1 MPLQAVRPKI
11 LGFISEQASAWLVAL
26 VVLLAGSALTAIVAW
41 AASDLYQQQVRQR
54 FQLLVNERYTRLQ
67 ERFEDQEQ
75 RLNSLRRFFAN
86 SDDVSREEFDGFAQP
101 LLLRTRAYS
110 WAPRIFREQRSQFE
124 HHVSALRGTPYVIR
138 ELNSSGELAPAPE
151 RDEYVPVLYSQTQ
164 SLLGSPLGFDLLA
177 QPLRR
182 SALER
187 AQKSGKLAV
196 SQPLQLVG
204 VEPAYAT
211 GVLLVAPVSNP
222 PTSGQSQHE
231 PYGYVMAV
239 ISMRQLMADGL
250 PKPER
255 DNLVTQIVD
264 TSDLQKRVLFESGN
278 AVGEDDLS
286 GARRLTLGDHVYT
299 LNLRPSRVFDQAN
312 HSSLGTIVSMG
323 GLLSLLL
330 SALLYVLVSQRQ
342 RALKLVEQR
351 TVQLRQREQ
360 ELRGAHGQ
368 LRSVLNAATHVAII
382 ATDLRGVI
390 NTFNAGAERMLGFK
404 PEQVVGKLTLE
415 SLHLATELE
424 ARSASLSV
432 ALGKR
437 IPASQAMLVESPD
450 NLHEAREWNLIRQ
463 DRSQLTVNMLAT
475 VLLDDHGL
483 WIGHLAIYLD
493 VTEQKRAY
501 EALAA
506 RDRLLKKLS
515 SHVPGG
521 IFQFTRE
528 PKDNWH
534 FIYASDGM
542 RDIYEIELGVL
553 QQDASKV
560 FERIHPQD
568 VERVRAS
575 IRLSALQLSHWREE
589 YRVLLPQRGLRWIRG
604 EATPEELPGG
614 GTLWHG
620 YVSDISDLKRV
631 EEELRALSITDSLTG
646 IHNRRYFQDRLK
658 AEMVRLNRASG
669 ALSVIM
675 LDVDHFKRIND
686 QHGHAVGDGVLQ
698 ELCTRISQR
707 LRRSDVFCRLGGEE
721 FMVLCPNTAG
731 EQAYSL
737 AMELWQALRSA
748 PMEPVGM
755 VTASFGVASWRVD
768 EGIDGLLLRADSAV
782 YVAKQAGRDR
792 VEACRNGLARDS
804 GVSAT
809 SYSD

>member
-1 MPLQAVRPKI
+1 MSLQAVRPKI

-26 VVLLAGSALTAIVAW
+26 VVFLAGCALTVIVAW

-75 RLNSLRRFFAN
+75 RLNSLRRFFVN
-86 SDDVSREEFDGFAQP
+86 SSDVSREEFDGFAQP
-101 LLLRTRAYS
+101 LLLRARAYA
-110 WAPRIFREQRSQFE
+110 WAPRVFREQRSRFE
-124 HHVSALRGTPYVIR
+124 QEESRLRGEPFAIR
-138 ELNSSGELAPAPE
+138 ELNSAGELAPAPA
-151 RDEYVPVLYSQTQ
+151 RDEYVPVLYIQTQ
-164 SLLGSPLGFDLLA
+164 SLVGSPLGFDLMA

-187 AQKSGKLAV
+187 ARASGGLAV
-196 SQPLQLVG
+196 SQPMQLVG
-204 VEPAYAT
+204 VEPAYAA
-211 GVLLVAPVSNP
+211 GVLLVAPVASE
-222 PTSGQSQHE
+222 QSATE
-231 PYGYVMAV
+231 VRGYVMAV
-239 ISMRQLMADGL
+239 ISMRQLVADGL
-250 PKPER
+250 PKPAR
-255 DNLVTQIVD
+255 DNLVMQIVD
-264 TSDLQKRVLFESGN
+264 TSDVQKRVLYASSN
-278 AVGEDDLS
+278 APADSELV
-286 GARRLTLGDHVYT
+286 GARRLTLGDHVYALT
-299 LNLRPSRVFDQAN
+299 LRPSQVFAQAN
-312 HSSLGTIVSMG
+312 HSSLTTVLTMG
-323 GLLSLLL
+323 GLLSLLF

-351 TVQLRQREQ
+351 TAELHQREQ

-368 LRSVLNAATHVAII
+368 LRSVLNAATQVAII

-390 NTFNAGAERMLGFK
+390 NTFNAGAEQMLGFSA
-404 PEQVVGKLTLE
+404 EQVVGRLTLE
-415 SLHLATELE
+415 SLHLAPELE

-432 ALGKR
+432 TLGKR
-437 IPASQAMLVESPD
+437 IPANQAMLVESPD
-450 NLHEAREWNLIRQ
+450 SLHEAREWTLIRL
-463 DRSQLTVNMLAT
+463 DGSPLTVNMLAT

-483 WIGHLAIYLD
+483 WVGHLAIYLD
-493 VTEQKRAY
+493 ITEQKRAY

-515 SHVPGG
+515 AHVPGG
-521 IFQFTRE
+521 IFQFTLE
-528 PKDNWH
+528 PQENWR

-542 RDIYEIELGVL
+542 RDIYEIETGVL
-553 QQDASKV
+553 QQDAKKA
-560 FERIHPQD
+560 FERIHPLD

-589 YRVLLPQRGLRWIRG
+589 YRVQLPQRGLRWIRG

-658 AEMVRLNRASG
+658 AEMVRVNRTSG

-675 LDVDHFKRIND
+675 LDIDHFKRIND
-686 QHGHAVGDGVLQ
+686 KYGHAVGDGVLQ
-698 ELCTRISQR
+698 ELCKRISQR
-707 LRRSDVFCRLGGEE
+707 LRRTDVFCRLGGEE
-721 FMVLCPNTAG
+721 FMVLCPGTDG

-737 AMELWQALRSA
+737 AEDLWRVLRNA
-748 PMEPVGM
+748 PMEPVGI

-792 VEACRNGLARDS
+792 VEAEKVQA
-804 GVSAT
+804 
-809 SYSD
+809 

>member
-26 VVLLAGSALTAIVAW
+26 VVLLAGFALTAIVAW

-75 RLNSLRRFFAN
+75 RLNSLRRFFVN
-86 SDDVSREEFDGFAQP
+86 SDEVSREEFDGFAQP
-101 LLLRTRAYS
+101 LLLRARAYS
-110 WAPRIFREQRSQFE
+110 WAPRVLREQRSQFE
-124 HHVSALRGTPYVIR
+124 QEVTRQRGAPFVIR
-138 ELNSSGELAPAPE
+138 ELNSAGELAPAPE

-164 SLLGSPLGFDLLA
+164 SLLGTPLGFDLLA

-196 SQPLQLVG
+196 SQPMQLVG

-211 GVLLVAPVSNP
+211 GVLLVAPVSHL
-222 PTSGQSQHE
+222 PTSEPSPNE

-239 ISMRQLMADGL
+239 ISMRQLVADGL
-250 PKPER
+250 PKAER
-255 DNLVTQIVD
+255 DNLVMQIVD

-278 AVGEDDLS
+278 TVANSDLA
-286 GARRLTLGDHVYT
+286 GARRLTLGDHVYA
-299 LNLRPSRVFDQAN
+299 LSLRPSKVFEQAN
-312 HSSLGTIVSMG
+312 YSSLSTILTMCS
-323 GLLSLLL
+323 LLSLLL

-351 TVQLRQREQ
+351 TVQLRLREQ

-368 LRSVLNAATHVAII
+368 LRSVLNAATQVAII

-390 NTFNAGAERMLGFK
+390 NTFNAGAEQMLGYEA
-404 PEQVVGKLTLE
+404 EQVVGKLTLE
-415 SLHLATELE
+415 SLHLALELE

-432 ALGKR
+432 TLGKR

-450 NLHEAREWNLIRQ
+450 NLHEAREWTLVRQ
-463 DRSQLTVNMLAT
+463 DGSQLIVNMLAT

-515 SHVPGG
+515 AHVPGG
-521 IFQFTRE
+521 IFQFTLE
-528 PKDNWH
+528 PQDNWR

-542 RDIYEIELGVL
+542 RDIYEIEVSAL
-553 QQDASKV
+553 QRDATKV
-560 FERIHPQD
+560 FDRIHPLD
-568 VERVRAS
+568 AERVRAS

-589 YRVLLPQRGLRWIRG
+589 YRVQLPQRGLRWIRG

-646 IHNRRYFQDRLK
+646 IHNRRYFQDRLR
-658 AEMVRLNRASG
+658 AEMARLNRTSG

-675 LDVDHFKRIND
+675 LDIDHFKRIND

-698 ELCTRISQR
+698 ELCRRISQR
-707 LRRSDVFCRLGGEE
+707 LRRTDVFCRLGGEE
-721 FMVLCPNTAG
+721 FMVLCPNTDG
-731 EQAYSL
+731 EQAYGL
-737 AMELWQALRSA
+737 AMELWQSLRNL
-748 PMEPVGM
+748 PMEPVGI

-792 VEACRNGLARDS
+792 VEAERAR
-804 GVSAT
+804 A
-809 SYSD
+809 

>member
-11 LGFISEQASAWLVAL
+11 LGFISEQASAWLVAS
-26 VVLLAGSALTAIVAW
+26 VVLLAGFALTAIVAW

-75 RLNSLRRFFAN
+75 RLNSLRRFFVN
-86 SDDVSREEFDGFAQP
+86 SGEVSREEFDGFAQP
-101 LLLRTRAYS
+101 LLLRARAYS
-110 WAPRIFREQRSQFE
+110 WAPRVFREQRSQFE
-124 HHVSALRGTPYVIR
+124 QEVSRQRGVPFVIR
-138 ELNSSGELAPAPE
+138 ELNSAGELAPAPE
-151 RDEYVPVLYSQTQ
+151 RDEYVPVLYTQTQ

-196 SQPLQLVG
+196 SQPMQLVG

-211 GVLLVAPVSNP
+211 GVLLVAPVSRL
-222 PTSGQSQHE
+222 PTYEQSRNELH
-231 PYGYVMAV
+231 GYVMAV
-239 ISMRQLMADGL
+239 ISMRQLVADGL
-250 PKPER
+250 PKPGR
-255 DNLVTQIVD
+255 DTLVMQIVD
-264 TSDLQKRVLFESGN
+264 TSDLQNRVLYESSN
-278 AVGEDDLS
+278 AVAESDLLA
-286 GARRLTLGDHVYT
+286 ARRLTLGDHVYALT
-299 LNLRPSRVFDQAN
+299 LRPSQVFDQAN
-312 HSSLGTIVSMG
+312 HSSLTSILTMG

-342 RALKLVEQR
+342 RALILVEQR
-351 TVQLRQREQ
+351 TAQLRLREQ

-368 LRSVLNAATHVAII
+368 LRSVLNAATQVAII

-390 NTFNAGAERMLGFK
+390 NTFNAGAEQMLGFK
-404 PEQVVGKLTLE
+404 SEQVVGKLTLE
-415 SLHLATELE
+415 SLHLSLELE

-432 ALGKR
+432 TLGKR
-437 IPASQAMLVESPD
+437 IPAGQAMLVESPD
-450 NLHEAREWNLIRQ
+450 NLHEAREWTLVRQ
-463 DRSQLTVNMLAT
+463 DGSPLTVNMLAT

-493 VTEQKRAY
+493 ITEQKRAY
-501 EALAA
+501 EALAV

-515 SHVPGG
+515 AHVPGG
-521 IFQFTRE
+521 IFQFTLE
-528 PKDNWH
+528 PQDNWR

-542 RDIYEIELGVL
+542 RDIYEIETGVL
-553 QQDASKV
+553 QQDAKKV
-560 FERIHPQD
+560 FERIHPLD
-568 VERVRAS
+568 ADRVRAS

-589 YRVLLPQRGLRWIRG
+589 YRVQLPQRGLRWIRG

-646 IHNRRYFQDRLK
+646 IHNRRYFQDRLR
-658 AEMVRLNRASG
+658 AEMARLNRTSG

-675 LDVDHFKRIND
+675 LDIDHFKRIND

-698 ELCTRISQR
+698 ELCKRISQR
-707 LRRSDVFCRLGGEE
+707 LRRTDVFCRLGGEE
-721 FMVLCPNTAG
+721 FMVLCPNTNG
-731 EQAYSL
+731 EQAYGL
-737 AMELWQALRSA
+737 AVELWQSLRSL
-748 PMEPVGM
+748 PMEPVGI
-755 VTASFGVASWRVD
+755 VTASFGVASWRAN

-792 VEACRNGLARDS
+792 VEAERVRA
-804 GVSAT
+804 
-809 SYSD
+809 

>member
-1 MPLQAVRPKI
+1 MPLHAVRPKI

-26 VVLLAGSALTAIVAW
+26 TVLLAGFALTAIVAW
-41 AASDLYQQQVRQR
+41 ATSDLYQQQVRQR

-67 ERFEDQEQ
+67 ERFDDQEQ
-75 RLNSLRRFFAN
+75 RLNSLRRFFVN

-101 LLLRTRAYS
+101 LLLRSRAYS
-110 WAPRIFREQRSQFE
+110 WAPRVFREQRSQFE
-124 HHVSALRGTPYVIR
+124 REVSRQRGTPFFIS
-138 ELNSSGELAPAPE
+138 ELNSLGELVAAPE
-151 RDEYVPVLYSQTQ
+151 RDEYAPVLYSQTQ
-164 SLLGSPLGFDLLA
+164 SLLGAPLGFDLLA

-182 SALER
+182 SALKR
-187 AQKSGKLAV
+187 AQASGKLAV
-196 SQPLQLVG
+196 SQPMQLVG

-211 GVLLVAPVSNP
+211 GVLLVAPVSRL
-222 PTSGQSQHE
+222 PTSEQSQSE
-231 PYGYVMAV
+231 PFGYVMAV
-239 ISMRQLMADGL
+239 ISMRQLVADGF
-250 PKPER
+250 PKPDR
-255 DNLVTQIVD
+255 DNLVMEIVD
-264 TSDLQKRVLFESGN
+264 TSDLQKRVLYASSN
-278 AVGEDDLS
+278 AVAHSDLV
-286 GARRLTLGDHVYT
+286 GVRRLTLGDHVYT
-299 LNLRPSRVFDQAN
+299 LNLRPSQVFEDAN
-312 HSSLGTIVSMG
+312 NSSLTTILTMG
-323 GLLSLLL
+323 VLL
-330 SALLYVLVSQRQ
+330 SALLYMLVSQRQ

-368 LRSVLNAATHVAII
+368 LRSVLNAATQVAII

-390 NTFNAGAERMLGFK
+390 NTFNAGAEQMLGFK
-404 PEQVVGKLTLE
+404 AEQVVGTHTLE
-415 SLHLATELE
+415 SLHLASELE
-424 ARSASLSV
+424 TRSASLSV

-437 IPASQAMLVESPD
+437 IAPSQAMLVESPD
-450 NLHEAREWNLIRQ
+450 NVHEASEWTLIRE
-463 DRSQLTVNMLAT
+463 DGSPLTVNMLAT
-475 VLLDDHGL
+475 VLLDEHGL

-493 VTEQKRAY
+493 ITEQKRAY

-515 SHVPGG
+515 AHVPGG
-521 IFQFTRE
+521 IFQFTLE
-528 PKDNWH
+528 PKDKWK

-542 RDIYEIELGVL
+542 RDIYEIEPGVL
-553 QQDASKV
+553 QQDAKKV
-560 FERIHPQD
+560 FERIHPLD

-589 YRVLLPQRGLRWIRG
+589 YRVLLPKRGLRWIRG

-658 AEMVRLNRASG
+658 AEMVRLNRTSG

-675 LDVDHFKRIND
+675 LDIDHFKRIND
-686 QHGHAVGDGVLQ
+686 QHGHAVGDAVLQ
-698 ELCTRISQR
+698 ELCKRISQR
-707 LRRSDVFCRLGGEE
+707 VRRTDVFCRLGGEE
-721 FMVLCPNTAG
+721 FMVLCPHTDG

-737 AMELWQALRSA
+737 AMQLWQSLRGT
-748 PMEPVGM
+748 PMEPVGI

-792 VEACRNGLARDS
+792 VEAERLRA
-804 GVSAT
+804 
-809 SYSD
+809 

>member
-1 MPLQAVRPKI
+1 MPMQAVRPKI

-26 VVLLAGSALTAIVAW
+26 VVLLAGCALTVIVAW

-75 RLNSLRRFFAN
+75 RLNSLRRFFVN

-101 LLLRTRAYS
+101 LLLRARAYS
-110 WAPRIFREQRSQFE
+110 WAPRVFREQRSQFE
-124 HHVSALRGTPYVIR
+124 QAISRQRGTPFVIR
-138 ELNSSGELAPAPE
+138 ELDAAGKLVPAPE
-151 RDEYVPVLYSQTQ
+151 REEYVPVLYSQTQ
-164 SLLGSPLGFDLLA
+164 SLLGAPLGFDLLA

-182 SALER
+182 STLER

-196 SQPLQLVG
+196 SQPMQLVG
-204 VEPAYAT
+204 VEPSYAT
-211 GVLLVAPVSNP
+211 GVLLVAPVSSL
-222 PTSGQSQHE
+222 TTAAQSQNE

-239 ISMRQLMADGL
+239 ISMRQLAADGL
-250 PKPER
+250 PKPDR
-255 DNLVTQIVD
+255 DNLVMQIVD
-264 TSDLQKRVLFESGN
+264 TSDLQQRVLFESSN
-278 AVGEDDLS
+278 AVGDSALV
-286 GARRLTLGDHVYT
+286 GTRRLTLGDHVYA
-299 LNLRPSRVFDQAN
+299 LSLRPSQVFDQSN
-312 HSSLGTIVSMG
+312 HSSLAAVLGMG

-330 SALLYVLVSQRQ
+330 SALLSALLYMLVSQRQ

-351 TVQLRQREQ
+351 TVQLRAREQ

-368 LRSVLNAATHVAII
+368 LRSVLNAATQVAII

-390 NTFNAGAERMLGFK
+390 NTFNAGAEQMLGFTA
-404 PEQVVGKLTLE
+404 EEVLGHMTLDR
-415 SLHLATELE
+415 LHVAAELD
-424 ARSASLSV
+424 ARAEPLSR

-450 NLHEAREWNLIRQ
+450 SQHEGREWTLVRK
-463 DRSQLTVNMLAT
+463 DGSQLTVNMLPT

-483 WIGHLAIYLD
+483 WVGHLAIYLD

-501 EALAA
+501 EALAV

-515 SHVPGG
+515 AHVPGG
-521 IFQFTRE
+521 IFQFTLE
-528 PKDNWH
+528 PQDNWR
-534 FIYASDGM
+534 FIYASEGM

-553 QQDASKV
+553 QQDAGKV
-560 FERIHPQD
+560 LERIHPLD
-568 VERVRAS
+568 LERVRAS

-589 YRVLLPQRGLRWIRG
+589 YRVQLPQRGLRWIRG

-631 EEELRALSITDSLTG
+631 EDELRALSITDSLTG
-646 IHNRRYFQDRLK
+646 IYNRRYFQDRLK
-658 AEMVRLNRASG
+658 GEMLRLNRTSG
-669 ALSVIM
+669 ALSLIM
-675 LDVDHFKRIND
+675 LDIDHFKRIND

-698 ELCTRISQR
+698 ELCKRIGQR
-707 LRRSDVFCRLGGEE
+707 LRRTDVFCRLGGEE
-721 FMVLCPNTAG
+721 FVVLCPNTDGA
-731 EQAYSL
+731 QAYSL
-737 AMELWQALRSA
+737 AMQLWQSLRDA
-748 PMEPVGM
+748 AMEPVGV
-755 VTASFGVASWRVD
+755 VTASFGVASWRID

-792 VEACRNGLARDS
+792 VEEAL
-804 GVSAT
+804 T
-809 SYSD
+809 LE

>member
-26 VVLLAGSALTAIVAW
+26 VVLLTGCALTLIVAW
-41 AASDLYQQQVRQR
+41 AAADLYQQQVRQR
-54 FQLLVNERYTRLQ
+54 FQLLANERYARLQ

-75 RLNSLRRFFAN
+75 RLGSLRRFFVN
-86 SDDVSREEFDGFAQP
+86 SNDVSRAEFDGFAQP
-101 LLLRTRAYS
+101 LLLHTRAYA
-110 WAPRIFREQRSQFE
+110 WAPRIFRDQRIQFE
-124 HHVSALRGTPYVIR
+124 QEVSRQHGTPFSIR
-138 ELNSSGELAPAPE
+138 ELNSSGDLAPAPE

-187 AQKSGKLAV
+187 AQKSGKSAV
-196 SQPLQLVG
+196 SQPMQLVG
-204 VEPAYAT
+204 VEPAYAD
-211 GVLLVAPVSNP
+211 GVLLVASVSK
-222 PTSGQSQHE
+222 PTDAA
-231 PYGYVMAV
+231 PYGFVMAV
-239 ISMRQLMADGL
+239 ISMRQLVADGL
-250 PKPER
+250 PKPNR
-255 DNLVTQIVD
+255 DNLVMQIVD
-264 TSDLQKRVLFESGN
+264 TSDTQQRVLYASSN
-278 AVGEDDLS
+278 AAGSSDLVA
-286 GARRLTLGDHVYT
+286 ARRLTLGDHVYA
-299 LNLRPSRVFDQAN
+299 LSLRASEVFDQAN
-312 HSSLGTIVSMG
+312 HSSLSAIVTMG

-351 TVQLRQREQ
+351 TVQLRLREQ

-368 LRSVLNAATHVAII
+368 LRSVLNAATQVAII

-390 NTFNAGAERMLGFK
+390 NTFNAGAEQMLGFK
-404 PEQVVGKLTLE
+404 SEDVLGVMSLD
-415 SLHLATELE
+415 SLHLASELE
-424 ARSASLSV
+424 ARAASLSV
-432 ALGKR
+432 TLGKR
-437 IPASQAMLVESPD
+437 IPPGQAMLVESPD
-450 NLHEAREWNLIRQ
+450 NLHEAREWTLLRQ
-463 DRSQLTVNMLAT
+463 DGSPLTVNMLAT
-475 VLLDDHGL
+475 VVLDDYGL
-483 WIGHLAIYLD
+483 WVGHLAIYLD

-521 IFQFTRE
+521 IFQFTLE
-528 PKDNWH
+528 PQDNWR
-534 FIYASDGM
+534 FIYASDGI
-542 RDIYEIELGVL
+542 RDIYEIEPGVL
-553 QQDASKV
+553 QQNASSAL
-560 FERIHPQD
+560 ERIHPLD

-589 YRVLLPQRGLRWIRG
+589 YRVQLPQRGLRWIRG

-658 AEMVRLNRASG
+658 AEMVRLNRLSG
-669 ALSVIM
+669 ALSLIM
-675 LDVDHFKRIND
+675 LDIDHFKRIND
-686 QHGHAVGDGVLQ
+686 QYGHAVGDGVLQ
-698 ELCTRISQR
+698 ELCKRIGLR
-707 LRRSDVFCRLGGEE
+707 LRRTDVFCRLGGEE
-721 FMVLCPNTAG
+721 FVVLCPNTDG
-731 EQAYSL
+731 NQAYSL
-737 AMELWQALRSA
+737 AMELWQSLRDT
-748 PMEPVGM
+748 PMASVGV

-792 VEACRNGLARDS
+792 VEAERLRS
-804 GVSAT
+804 
-809 SYSD
+809 

>member
-1 MPLQAVRPKI
+1 MPMQAVRPKI

-26 VVLLAGSALTAIVAW
+26 VVLLAGGALTGIVAW

-75 RLNSLRRFFAN
+75 RLASLQRFFVN
-86 SDDVSREEFDGFAQP
+86 SSDVSRAEFDGFAKP
-101 LLLRTRAYS
+101 LLLRARAYA
-110 WAPRIFREQRSQFE
+110 WAPRIFREQRNVFE
-124 HHVSALRGTPYVIR
+124 QEISRQRGSPFAIR
-138 ELNSSGELAPAPE
+138 ELNASGELAPAPE

-182 SALER
+182 SVLER
-187 AQKSGKLAV
+187 VQKSGRPAV
-196 SQPLQLVG
+196 SQPMQLVG
-204 VEPAYAT
+204 VEPAYAA
-211 GVLLVAPVSNP
+211 GVLLVAPVSKP
-222 PTSGQSQHE
+222 ADTE
-231 PYGYVMAV
+231 PHGYVMAV
-239 ISMRQLMADGL
+239 ISMRQLVADGL
-250 PKPER
+250 PKPNR
-255 DNLVTQIVD
+255 DNLVMQIVD
-264 TSDLQKRVLFESGN
+264 TSDTQQRVLYASSN
-278 AVGEDDLS
+278 AVGDSSLI
-286 GARRLTLGDHVYT
+286 ATRRLTLGDHVYA
-299 LNLRPSRVFDQAN
+299 LSIRASQVFDQAN
-312 HSSLGTIVSMG
+312 HSSMHTILAMG
-323 GLLSLLL
+323 LLLSLLL

-351 TVQLRQREQ
+351 TQQLHVREQ
-360 ELRGAHGQ
+360 ELRAAHGQ

-390 NTFNAGAERMLGFK
+390 NTFNAGAEKMLGFK
-404 PEQVVGKLTLE
+404 SEAVVGRLTLE
-415 SLHLATELE
+415 SLHLALELE
-424 ARSASLSV
+424 ARAASLSV
-432 ALGKR
+432 TLGKR

-450 NLHEAREWNLIRQ
+450 NLHEAREWTLLRE
-463 DRSQLTVNMLAT
+463 DGSYLTVNMLTT
-475 VLLDDHGL
+475 VLLDDYGL

-515 SHVPGG
+515 AHVPGG
-521 IFQFTRE
+521 IFQFTLE
-528 PKDNWH
+528 PKGKGR

-542 RDIYEIELGVL
+542 RDIYEIDMGVL
-553 QQDASKV
+553 QQDADKV

-568 VERVRAS
+568 VERVRLS

-589 YRVLLPQRGLRWIRG
+589 YRVVLPQRGLRWIRG
-604 EATPEELPGG
+604 EATPEELTGG

-658 AEMVRLNRASG
+658 AEMLRLNRTTG
-669 ALSVIM
+669 TLSLIM
-675 LDVDHFKRIND
+675 LDIDHFKRIND
-686 QHGHAVGDGVLQ
+686 QYGHAVGDGVLQ
-698 ELCTRISQR
+698 EVCKRIGQR
-707 LRRSDVFCRLGGEE
+707 LRRTDVFCRLGGEE
-721 FMVLCPNTAG
+721 FVVLCPHTDAQ
-731 EQAYSL
+731 QAYSL
-737 AMELWQALRSA
+737 AMELWQSLRTE
-748 PMEPVGM
+748 PMEVVGV
-755 VTASFGVASWRVD
+755 VTASFGVASWRIN

-792 VEACRNGLARDS
+792 VEAERLRA
-804 GVSAT
+804 
-809 SYSD
+809 